1 MMKMI
6 QMWIAFFEI
15 WLCYQFL
22 YIAILEPKLLTKKN
36 RLFVNLNIIIVG
48 LLLSINREILFFSY
62 SMMIFCALVICI
74 NLFFII
80 KKNLF
85 LITNLVFLYFLG
97 TSLLDLL
104 FSFWGMI
111 FLQTEFEEAVY
122 WYANS
127 YWKIGILL
135 CTRSITGI
143 IVFYLRKNRDRE
155 IDIREFQ
162 NIILS
167 ANLVLFVVMRG
178 YQFVLV
184 NMSNGILQMRGDI
197 TSFSLLIIIVIVI
210 FVSRAFVKSKMLQ
223 KQNEMLNMR
232 EKLKEQS
239 YQELVCILEQ
249 NRQLIHDIKNHMI
262 ILQSQERTYDYEGIA
277 NYAKEL
283 EKVFLRTTE
292 EIWTGNKVVD
302 LILRQKKYLAEER
315 NIEFFIETIFLPQWP
330 FKDSELCS
338 LFGNLLD
345 NSIEACEKIKKGKRW
360 IKVQVEK
367 QNRLLFLDISNSIEE
382 KILVRGGK
390 LITNKKDKENHGYGL
405 KGIERIVNKY
415 EGEMSYQ
422 VKGNLFKIIIT
433 FFLK

>member
-22 YIAILEPKLLTKKN
+22 YVTILEPQFLTKKN
-36 RLFVNLNIIIVG
+36 RFFVNLNIIIVG
-48 LLLSINREILFFSY
+48 LLLSINRKILFFSY

-80 KKNLF
+80 KKNPF
-85 LITNLVFLYFLG
+85 LIMNLVFLYFLG

-104 FSFWGMI
+104 FSFLGMI

-143 IVFYLRKNRDRE
+143 IVFSLGKNRDRE

-162 NIILS
+162 SIILS

-223 KQNEMLNMR
+223 KQNEMLKMR

-239 YQELVCILEQ
+239 YQELLCVLEQ

-390 LITNKKDKENHGYGL
+390 LITNKKDKANHGYGL

>member
-1 MMKMI
+1 M
-6 QMWIAFFEI
+6 
-15 WLCYQFL
+15 
-22 YIAILEPKLLTKKN
+22 
-36 RLFVNLNIIIVG
+36 
-48 LLLSINREILFFSY
+48 
-62 SMMIFCALVICI
+62 
-74 NLFFII
+74 
-80 KKNLF
+80 
-85 LITNLVFLYFLG
+85 FLYFLG

-143 IVFYLRKNRDRE
+143 IVFSLGKSRDRE

-167 ANLVLFVVMRG
+167 ENLVLFVVMRG

-197 TSFSLLIIIVIVI
+197 TSFSLLTIIVIVI

-223 KQNEMLNMR
+223 KQNEMLKMR

-239 YQELVCILEQ
+239 YQELLCVLEQ

-283 EKVFLRTTE
+283 EKVFFRTTE

>member
-155 IDIREFQ
+155 IDIR
-162 NIILS
+162 
-167 ANLVLFVVMRG
+167 
-178 YQFVLV
+178 
-184 NMSNGILQMRGDI
+184 
-197 TSFSLLIIIVIVI
+197 
-210 FVSRAFVKSKMLQ
+210 
-223 KQNEMLNMR
+223 
-232 EKLKEQS
+232 
-239 YQELVCILEQ
+239 
-249 NRQLIHDIKNHMI
+249 
-262 ILQSQERTYDYEGIA
+262 
-277 NYAKEL
+277 
-283 EKVFLRTTE
+283 
-292 EIWTGNKVVD
+292 
-302 LILRQKKYLAEER
+302 
-315 NIEFFIETIFLPQWP
+315 
-330 FKDSELCS
+330 
-338 LFGNLLD
+338 
-345 NSIEACEKIKKGKRW
+345 
-360 IKVQVEK
+360 
-367 QNRLLFLDISNSIEE
+367 
-382 KILVRGGK
+382 
-390 LITNKKDKENHGYGL
+390 
-405 KGIERIVNKY
+405 
-415 EGEMSYQ
+415 
-422 VKGNLFKIIIT
+422 
-433 FFLK
+433 

>member
-6 QMWIAFFEI
+6 QMCIAFFEI

-22 YIAILEPKLLTKKN
+22 YVTILEPQFLTKKN
-36 RLFVNLNIIIVG
+36 RFFVNLNIIIVG

-80 KKNLF
+80 KKNPF
-85 LITNLVFLYFLG
+85 LIMNLVFLYFLG

-104 FSFWGMI
+104 FSFLGMI

-143 IVFYLRKNRDRE
+143 IVFSLGKNRDRE

-162 NIILS
+162 SIILS

-223 KQNEMLNMR
+223 KQNEMLKMR

-239 YQELVCILEQ
+239 YQELLCVLEQ

-390 LITNKKDKENHGYGL
+390 LITNKKDKANHGYGL